1 MSNAAFVVV
10 TGLPRAGSTLLCQML
25 AQHPEIHC
33 EGLSSPLCN
42 LVLGLRRMVSDDQFF
57 LSQLDQSFETSY
69 GHLTSAMQGFV
80 RGWYRGAKKA
90 AVVDKNRAWLHCVEL
105 LLQIEP
111 RAKLLVCLR
120 ELGQIYGSIEAQH
133 QRTLFLDFIDHL
145 ADYDRFGRAD
155 QLFAKDKTIGAPM
168 ISLHAVP
175 DLPAAVQEHLY
186 FVRFEDLVEQ
196 PAACM
201 AHIYAWLGLSPLAI
215 NPEKLAILGPPE
227 SDSHYRMKYL
237 HTQSPR
243 VTKPKRHEIPPRIQV
258 QIETACAWYYQLY
271 YPKTAASSTAAAPN
285 EGQGSKL
292 Q

>member
-1 MSNAAFVVV
+1 MTNPLFVGV

-57 LSQLDQSFETSY
+57 LSQLDHSFETSY
-69 GHLTSAMQGFV
+69 GHLASAMQGFL
-80 RGWYRGAKKA
+80 RGWNHGCAKK

-111 RAKLLVCLR
+111 QAKLLVCLR

-133 QRTLFLDFIDHL
+133 QRTIFLDFIDHL
-145 ADYDRFGRAD
+145 ADFDRFGRAD

-168 ISLHAVP
+168 ISLHAVA
-175 DLPAAVQEHLY
+175 DLPKAVQDHLY
-186 FVRFEDLVEQ
+186 FVRFEDLVAQ

-201 AHIYAWLGLSPLAI
+201 SHIYAWLGLSAFKIDPDNLASM
-215 NPEKLAILGPPE
+215 GPPE

-237 HTQSPR
+237 HTQSER
-243 VTKPKRHEIPPRIQV
+243 VARPKRHEIPLRIQA

-271 YPKTAASSTAAAPN
+271 YPQKVVSPAVPAPRKVS
-285 EGQGSKL
+285 EPKRQ
-292 Q
+292 